1 MTDEKIKVNVFRY
14 DPAVD
19 QEPYYQTYNVPWE
32 PGMSAMTALD
42 YIYNH
47 LDGTLAYYDHAG
59 CDLGICSQ
67 CTGKING
74 KSGLF
79 CQTAVKEEITLE
91 PRKKERVLK
100 DLITQRAESSK

>member
-1 MTDEKIKVNVFRY
+1 MTEETIKVNVFRF

-19 QEPYYQTYNVPWE
+19 KEPYYRSYLVPHE
-32 PGMSAMTALD
+32 KGMSAMTALD
-42 YIYNH
+42 YIYNN

-59 CDLGICSQ
+59 CDLGICAR

-79 CQTAVKEEITLE
+79 CQTEVAGEITLE
-91 PRKKERVLK
+91 PRKKDRVLK
-100 DLITQRAESSK
+100 DLITRPAKNSP

>member
-1 MTDEKIKVNVFRY
+1 MTGEMMKVTVFRY

-19 QEPYYQTYNVPWE
+19 QESYYQAYDVPWE
-32 PGMSAMTALD
+32 KGMSAMTALD
-42 YIYNH
+42 YIYHN

-59 CDLGICSQ
+59 CDLGICAR
-67 CTGKING
+67 CAGKING

-91 PRKKERVLK
+91 PRRKDRVLK
-100 DLITQRAESSK
+100 DLVTLQAETGV